1 MGFERVEKMYTGAA
15 PLSSKVKQF
24 FASLNMPLMNT
35 YGLSETAGP
44 TTYMDSN
51 YFNQDSAGI
60 PFPGTDIKIYN
71 PDE

>member
-1 MGFERVEKMYTGAA
+1 
-15 PLSSKVKQF
+15 
-24 FASLNMPLMNT
+24 MPLMNT

-60 PFPGTDIKIYN
+60 PFPGTDIKIYKT
-71 PDE
+71 DE